1 MIYLNPQTTDHP
13 IMSRRTSCGNEFVL
27 DMKSLLNED
36 FNLNIFVRKVKKKRV
51 IFLRTS
57 FENTIA
63 NVFIHWYKI

>member
-1 MIYLNPQTTDHP
+1 
-13 IMSRRTSCGNEFVL
+13 
-27 DMKSLLNED
+27 MKSLLNED

-63 NVFIHWYKI
+63 NVMNHHCDIQMNHLCDMQIQTYQGIIPKIACIGG